1 MREMLIED
9 QKLKTATIHSIIS
22 RGTRNTTDISTCLP
36 ISVVKFKEKHG
47 IQHPSVDDGDQ
58 KDCKIKLPD
67 FKNVK

>member
-1 MREMLIED
+1 MLIED

-22 RGTRNTTDISTCLP
+22 RGMRNTTDISTCLP
-36 ISVVKFKEKHG
+36 ISVVRFKEKHG
-47 IQHPSVDDGDQ
+47 IQNPSVDGDQ